1 MERLT
6 LILIETYVALWS
18 LIIPSTLR
26 VSESKTVHESLT
38 KTGSISVA
46 ALGFTL
52 VGSSMTFVK
61 LKSVKQ
67 SQSCE
72 LVS

>member
-1 MERLT
+1 M
-6 LILIETYVALWS
+6 ALWS

-26 VSESKTVHESLT
+26 ILESKTIQESLT
-38 KTGSISVA
+38 KTGSIRVA
-46 ALGFTL
+46 ALGVIL

-61 LKSVKQ
+61 LKSDKQ
-67 SQSCE
+67 SRSCE